1 MDTHALLHAIGW
13 TLFAAGIAQYVA
25 WKLNVPSIIFLI
37 IAGVILGPISGL
49 IDISLVFGDALTVI
63 IELTVVI
70 LLFEGG
76 LNLKFKELKGA
87 SFGVKRLISLGVFM
101 NAVICSYCAHKIG
114 GLSWEIS
121 WIIASILVVTGPTAI
136 IPVLR
141 QINID
146 PKIKK
151 YLKWEAIINDPIG
164 VLMTM
169 ISYQYLVYAEGGSSW
184 LLIIWSIFKAVA
196 FSILVTAIIGSFIKY
211 VFDKTQYPDFLKI
224 PTVLSLILLIFI
236 VSREVQ
242 EGSGLLAVT
251 FLGIYFTNNEMLV
264 FSELRKFK
272 ESISVFTVSVL
283 FILLSANMD
292 FKIIQALNF
301 RHFLFIAAVVFFVRI
316 ASTYLS
322 TLRSD
327 MNWREALL
335 VGWFGPRGI
344 VAASIAGIIGLR
356 LELVGFEEAKYILPI
371 VFLVV
376 FATVIIHGISFK
388 YVAQLL
394 KISIK
399 DGKGLVI
406 VGSSRW
412 ATEFAKTLTAHGV
425 KVLIIDSNWYKLK
438 RPRQQGIKVHYG
450 EIVLDIETGQLDLSD
465 YGYLLTATDNNA
477 YNAYVCGS
485 LGEDF
490 GKNNIFQLPLMETEK
505 SRIEQLPKN
514 FGGQLLADKE
524 LFYENIKQRIYYGWG
539 FKATQLSKKF
549 KFEDFKN
556 IGDKF
561 RETHLLTIHKD
572 KSLDFITDLNKTK
585 PKADDTI
592 ISFTN
597 KALDNVYCKEKIRPN
612 STKEFKDTLKNT

>member
-37 IAGVILGPISGL
+37 IAGVILGPISGV
-49 IDISLVFGDALTVI
+49 IDVDQVFGHALNVI

-76 LNLKFKELKGA
+76 LNLKFHELKGS
-87 SFGVKRLISLGVFM
+87 SFGVKRLISLGVVV
-101 NAVICSYCAHKIG
+101 NAVICSFCAHKIG

-141 QINID
+141 QINVD

-169 ISYQYLVYAEGGSSW
+169 ISYQYLVYAEGGSSYT
-184 LLIIWSIFKAVA
+184 IILWSIFKAVG

-224 PTVLSLILLIFI
+224 PTVLSVILLIFI

-272 ESISVFTVSVL
+272 ESISVFTVSIL
-283 FILLSANMD
+283 FILLSANID
-292 FKIIQALNF
+292 FKIIHALNF
-301 RHFLFIAAVVFFVRI
+301 RHFLFIAAVVLVVRVI
-316 ASTYLS
+316 AIFISTIK
-322 TLRSD
+322 SD
-327 MNWREALL
+327 MSWRESLL

-356 LELVGFEEAKYILPI
+356 LEEVGFDEAKYILPI

-388 YVAQLL
+388 YVAKLL
-394 KISIK
+394 GIQIK

-412 ATEFAKTLTAHGV
+412 ATEFAKTLGDLGV
-425 KVLIIDSNWYKLK
+425 KVLIVDSNWYKLK

-465 YGYLLTATDNNA
+465 YGYLFTATDNNA

-505 SRIEQLPKN
+505 SRIETLSKS
-514 FGGQLLADKE
+514 FGGQLLADKD
-524 LFYENIKQRIYYGWG
+524 LFYENIKQRIFYGWG

-549 KFEDFKN
+549 KFEDFQK
-556 IGDKF
+556 IGEKF
-561 RETHLLTIHKD
+561 GATHLLTVHKD
-572 KSLDFITDLNKTK
+572 KSLDFITDLKTAK
-585 PKADDTI
+585 PKPDDII

-597 KALDNVYCKEKIRPN
+597 RALDNIYGKEKLSAKRN
-612 STKEFKDTLKNT
+612 LVKLKPVE